1 MTMRVLMLG
10 WEFPPFITGG
20 LGTACAGLTKSLV
33 NAGTEV
39 TFVLPKSVGPDSA
52 SHVRLVTPRGITEP
66 LQNTVAA
73 TSASA
78 ALSTIALPSA
88 RQPQAITPSA
98 SFAAEAAV
106 NTSRSGFVRI
116 GSTSISGSA
125 WRSEFQTRLEAFQQT
140 RFLEVPMIAPAV
152 YANTNAESTFE
163 SETTSGAFTVEDRQI
178 VAGTPTLKEML
189 EWADFSGWNPDR
201 VRVLAESGAFPGL
214 DPVEI
219 AIQTALPEAGSSKSR
234 MQDGAAEAA
243 DYSGDLLGAAARY
256 ARFCVDAL
264 GGIEFDVIHAHD
276 WLTYPAGMALQ
287 KLTGKPLVV
296 HVHSTEF
303 DRSGE
308 TPNQQVY
315 SIERRGMHAATRVIS
330 VSMLTKNVCV
340 RRYHVPASKID
351 VVYNGVELRPED
363 VGTQPIHS
371 KDKIV
376 LYFGRITMQKGPEYF
391 IRAAK
396 RVLEYMDNVKFVVAG
411 NGDQAQRMIEMAAT
425 LGIGHKVLFTGFLRG
440 RDISRVFSMADLYV
454 MPSVSEPFGIAPLEA
469 MSHNVPVLISKTS
482 GVSEVLVH
490 ALKADFWDIDDM
502 ADKII
507 AVLRHPILSDTLKER
522 GSFEVRGISWD
533 GTATKCVQTY
543 TKAIADRV
551 IERSG

>member
-66 LQNTVAA
+66 LQKTVAA
-73 TSASA
+73 PSASA
-78 ALSTIALPSA
+78 ALSAIAVPSA
-88 RQPQAITPSA
+88 PKPQAITPSA
-98 SFAAEAAV
+98 SFASEAAAS
-106 NTSRSGFVRI
+106 TARSGFMRI

-163 SETTSGAFTVEDRQI
+163 SETTSGAFTMEDRQI
-178 VAGTPTLKEML
+178 VAGAPTLKEML

-234 MQDGAAEAA
+234 MQDSAAEAA

-551 IERSG
+551 S

>member
-1 MTMRVLMLG
+1 MRVLMLG

-66 LQNTVAA
+66 LQKTVAA
-73 TSASA
+73 PSASA
-78 ALSTIALPSA
+78 ALSAIAVPSA
-88 RQPQAITPSA
+88 PKPQAITPSA
-98 SFAAEAAV
+98 SFASEAAAS
-106 NTSRSGFVRI
+106 TARSGFMRI

-163 SETTSGAFTVEDRQI
+163 SETTSGAFTMEDRQI
-178 VAGTPTLKEML
+178 VAGAPTLKEML

-234 MQDGAAEAA
+234 MQDSAAEAA

-551 IERSG
+551 S

>member
-1 MTMRVLMLG
+1 MRVLMLG

-396 RVLEYMDNVKFVVAG
+396 RVLDYMDNVKFVVAG

>member
-66 LQNTVAA
+66 LQKTVAA
-73 TSASA
+73 PSASA
-78 ALSTIALPSA
+78 ALSAIAVPSA
-88 RQPQAITPSA
+88 PQPQAITPSA
-98 SFAAEAAV
+98 SLAAEAAA

-116 GSTSISGSA
+116 SSTSISGGA

-219 AIQTALPEAGSSKSR
+219 AIQTALPEAGPSKSR

-551 IERSG
+551 S

>member
-1 MTMRVLMLG
+1 MRVLMLG

-73 TSASA
+73 PSASA
-78 ALSTIALPSA
+78 ALSAIAVPSA
-88 RQPQAITPSA
+88 PQPQAITPSA

-106 NTSRSGFVRI
+106 NTARSGFMRI

-125 WRSEFQTRLEAFQQT
+125 WRNEFQTRLEAFQQT

-152 YANTNAESTFE
+152 YANTNAESTLE
-163 SETTSGAFTVEDRQI
+163 SETTSGVFTVQDRQI

-234 MQDGAAEAA
+234 MQDSAAEAA

-551 IERSG
+551 F

>member
-1 MTMRVLMLG
+1 MRVLMLG